1 MATLILPPANLL
13 QRSAAILAANAAGNT
28 SRIHAINKAAYFF
41 SIGNVVLA
49 ETFGGFLVTSATR
62 AGTVHRLD
70 NVHGCSC
77 EAAQAGRACWHAA
90 ALEIIEDAQRFTMP
104 ALAPR
109 RSAAAA
115 RAFAEMNELFA

>member
-1 MATLILPPANLL
+1 MAQVILPPANLL

-28 SRIHAINKAAYFF
+28 PRINALNRAAYHFAT
-41 SIGNVVLA
+41 GGVVLA

-62 AGTVHRLD
+62 AGTIHRLD

-104 ALAPR
+104 ALPR
-109 RSAAAA
+109 RSAAAVK
-115 RAFAEMNELFA
+115 AFAEMDELYS

>member
-1 MATLILPPANLL
+1 MAQVILPPANLL

-28 SRIHAINKAAYFF
+28 PRINALNRAAYHFAT
-41 SIGNVVLA
+41 GGVALA

-62 AGTVHRLD
+62 AGTIHRLD

-104 ALAPR
+104 ALPR
-109 RSAAAA
+109 RSAAAVK
-115 RAFAEMNELFA
+115 AFAEMDELYS